1 MHPIH
6 HRSINLTKHDFGNIP
21 VAITGISLGFIT
33 LGNLWGDFGAL
44 WIRAFANFFAAT
56 AVTLMLIKICL
67 HPKKSFDEMQ
77 HCLIGSFYPTIAMTL
92 MVFSGFI
99 ARTFGKPFGQAVWLF
114 AIVLFIIL
122 AGLFIL
128 AQTQNFHWKH
138 VVPSWFIPT
147 VGIGVAAVSS
157 PAVETTYVSRSIFYI
172 AFGLY
177 IIMLLAFLYRI
188 ATHGKVEDDKRVT
201 LAIIAAP
208 ASVCLAGYLATFS
221 SPNPIL
227 LSVLVPLALLSTA
240 YVYTLLPQLLKI
252 PFHPGLAPL
261 TFPLAV
267 GSVAIQRFAHYL
279 DSINSIWATFVNQ
292 LFYIELFVA
301 TLVIGYIVYKLLSL
315 LFYKLSVSKAPIQ
328 H

>member
-1 MHPIH
+1 MNSTQSRLIT
-6 HRSINLTKHDFGNIP
+6 IKKHDFVNIP

-33 LGNLWGDFGAL
+33 LGNLWGDLGAT
-44 WIRAFANFFAAT
+44 WIRTFANIFAAT
-56 AVTLMLIKICL
+56 AVILMFIKICL

-99 ARTFGKPFGQAVWLF
+99 ARIWGKPLGQALWLF
-114 AIVLFIIL
+114 GIILFVIL

-128 AQTQNFHWKH
+128 AQIQNFNWKH

-157 PAVETTYVSRSIFYI
+157 PAVETTHVSRTIFYI
-172 AFGLY
+172 AFAFYL
-177 IIMLLAFLYRI
+177 IMLSAFLYRLSR
-188 ATHGKVEDDKRVT
+188 HGQVEESKRIT

-221 SPNPIL
+221 SPNLIIL
-227 LSVLVPLALLSTA
+227 GILVPLALLSTA

-267 GSVAIQRFAHYL
+267 GSVAMQRFANYL
-279 DSINSIWATFVNQ
+279 TSINSNWANFVHQ
-292 LFYIELFVA
+292 LFYIELFIA
-301 TLVIGYIVYKLLSL
+301 TLVIGYIVYKLLHL
-315 LFYKLSVSKAPIQ
+315 LFQKLFTSKAPIKN
-328 H
+328 

>member
-1 MHPIH
+1 MKSTHGGFIH
-6 HRSINLTKHDFGNIP
+6 IKKHDFGNIP

-33 LGNLWGDFGAL
+33 LGNLWGDLGAL
-44 WIRAFANFFAAT
+44 WIKTFANLFAAT
-56 AVTLMLIKICL
+56 AVILMLVKIFL

-99 ARTFGKPFGQAVWLF
+99 AHIFGKPFGQALWLF
-114 AIVLFIIL
+114 SIILFIVL

-128 AQTQNFHWKH
+128 AQVQNFHWQH

-157 PAVETTYVSRSIFYI
+157 PAVETTYISRSIFYI
-172 AFGLY
+172 AFGFY
-177 IIMLLAFLYRI
+177 IIMLIAFLYRLSR
-188 ATHGKVEDDKRVT
+188 HGQVEEGKRVT

-208 ASVCLAGYLATFS
+208 ASVCLAGYLAAFNV
-221 SPNPIL
+221 PNPII
-227 LSVLVPLALLSTA
+227 LSILVPLALLSTA

-267 GSVAIQRFAHYL
+267 GSVAIQRFANYL
-279 DSINSIWATFVNQ
+279 ASIDSKWATFVNQ
-292 LFYIELFVA
+292 LFYIELFIA
-301 TLVIGYIVYKLLSL
+301 TLVIGYIVYKLLHL
-315 LFYKLSVSKAPIQ
+315 LFHKLSTNKAPIQ
-328 H
+328 S

>member
-1 MHPIH
+1 MHITHHKPIQ
-6 HRSINLTKHDFGNIP
+6 LTKHDFGNIP

-44 WIRAFANFFAAT
+44 WIRAFANLFAAA

-67 HPKKSFDEMQ
+67 HPKKSYEEMQ
-77 HCLIGSFYPTIAMTL
+77 HNLIGSFYPTIAMTL
-92 MVFSGFI
+92 MVFSGFV
-99 ARTFGKPFGQAVWLF
+99 ARIFGKHMGQFVWLF

-122 AGLFIL
+122 AGLFIF
-128 AQTQNFHWKH
+128 AQTHNFHWRH

-157 PAVETTYVSRSIFYI
+157 PAVEMTYVSRSIFYV

-177 IIMLLAFLYRI
+177 IVMLLAFLYRI
-188 ATHGKVEDDKRVT
+188 ARHGKVEEDKRVT

-208 ASVCLAGYLATFS
+208 ASVCLAGYLAAFS
-221 SPNPIL
+221 HPKPIFL
-227 LSVLVPLALLSTA
+227 IILVPLALLSTS
-240 YVYTLLPQLLKI
+240 YVYTLLPQLLRI

-267 GSVAIQRFAHYL
+267 GSVAIQRFAKYL
-279 DSINSIWATFVNQ
+279 DRIDSIWATLFNQ
-292 LFYIELFVA
+292 LFYIEFFVA
-301 TLVIGYIVYKLLSL
+301 TLVIGYIVYKLLNL
-315 LFYKLSVSKAPIQ
+315 LCHKLHTKKAPIQ
-328 H
+328 K